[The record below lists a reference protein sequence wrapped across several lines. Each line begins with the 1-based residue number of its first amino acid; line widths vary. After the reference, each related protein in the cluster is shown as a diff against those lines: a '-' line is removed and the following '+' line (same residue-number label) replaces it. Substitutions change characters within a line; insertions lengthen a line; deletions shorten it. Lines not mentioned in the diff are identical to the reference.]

1 LKNKKAGILN
11 KNITIFLRPF
21 LKEKRDSS
29 ISKPCAAYWNVKEK
43 KLFSCIFEQN
53 QFNAKVIVVGFIRK
67 KYTAK
72 LHQ

>member
-29 ISKPCAAYWNVKEK
+29 ISKPCAAYYFFK

-53 QFNAKVIVVGFIRK
+53 QFNEKVIVVDFIRK
-67 KYTAK
+67 K
-72 LHQ
+72 